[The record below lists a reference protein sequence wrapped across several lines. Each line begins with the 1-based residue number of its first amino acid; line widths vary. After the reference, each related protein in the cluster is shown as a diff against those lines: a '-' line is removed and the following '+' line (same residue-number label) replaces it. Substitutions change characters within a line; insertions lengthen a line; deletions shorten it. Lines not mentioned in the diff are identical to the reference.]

1 MTINETDVK
10 IMEEKMMKK
19 VLRQKSKQRSRI
31 SVFEILGFLLVMAGA
46 LVMIIPFIWII
57 SASLKDSTTFFNADW
72 FSRPFHWEN
81 YIQVLTRLNFGQ
93 YFFNTVKITV
103 LSTIGALLSCSLT
116 AFALSRL
123 KFPGRDLLFSFI
135 LVSIFI
141 PTQVTLIPTFII
153 FKNLGMYNS
162 HLPLILPSFF
172 GNAFGI
178 FLLRQ
183 FFMTIPEEL
192 SEAATVDGC
201 GPFRLYYQIYL
212 PLAKP
217 VLITLAVLSFQNTW
231 GDIMGPLIY
240 LSDKS
245 LYTIVLGLRLIAS
258 SQFLPQ
264 PQLEVT
270 GDLFLII
277 PVLIIFIVAQRYFT
291 QGIQTTGLKG

>member
-1 MTINETDVK
+1 MAINEVPVEK
-10 IMEEKMMKK
+10 IP
-19 VLRQKSKQRSRI
+19 RIKSKLKGRLSI
-31 SVFEILGFLLVMAGA
+31 LEILGFILVIGVASMM
-46 LVMIIPFIWII
+46 LIPFVWII
-57 SASLKDSTTFFNADW
+57 SASLKDSTTFFNPDW

-81 YIQVLTRLNFGQ
+81 YSQVLTRLNFGL

-103 LSTIGALLSCSLT
+103 LATIGSLLSCSLT
-116 AFALSRL
+116 AFALTRL
-123 KFPGRDLLFSFI
+123 KFPGRDVLFSFI
-135 LVSIFI
+135 LVSIFV

-162 HLPLILPSFF
+162 HLPLILPAFF

-183 FFMTIPEEL
+183 YFMTIPEEL
-192 SEAATVDGC
+192 SEAAKVDGC
-201 GPFRLYYQIYL
+201 GPFRLFYQIYL

-217 VLITLAVLSFQNTW
+217 VLITLAILTFQGTW

-240 LSDKS
+240 LTDKS
-245 LYTIVLGLRLIAS
+245 LYTMVLGLRLIAS

-270 GDLFLII
+270 GDFLLIL
-277 PVLIIFIVAQRYFT
+277 PVLIIFIFAQRYFT
-291 QGIQTTGLKG
+291 QSIQTTGIKG